1 MMEEILSTS
10 LSRRRFTTALFS
22 CFGFLALLLAATGIY
37 CVMSYQVA
45 RRRGEIGIRMA
56 LGAQRGDVLKMIVDG
71 GARLTASGLVIGLA
85 GAVSLSYLLR
95 RQLYGISPNDPLT
108 FLEVLLV
115 VALVALAACFIPTRR
130 ATRVDP
136 LVALRY
142 E

>member
-1 MMEEILSTS
+1 
-10 LSRRRFTTALFS
+10 
-22 CFGFLALLLAATGIY
+22 
-37 CVMSYQVA
+37 
-45 RRRGEIGIRMA
+45 MA
-56 LGAQRGDVLKMIVDG
+56 LGAQRSDVLKMIVDG
-71 GARLTASGLVIGLA
+71 GARLTASGLVLGVA
-85 GAVSLSYLLR
+85 GALSLSYLLR

-108 FLEVLLV
+108 FFEVLLV